1 MGEPAVRIEGVSK
14 RYQLGALAGGSLS
27 QRLESAVRH
36 PLRRMRGTAES
47 KPETSEFWAL
57 RDVDLGIEE
66 GKITGLIGPNGAGKS
81 TLLKLLCRI
90 TAPTEGR
97 IELRGRVGSLLEVG
111 TGFHPELTGR
121 ENIFLNGAILGM
133 RREEIIRRFSE
144 IVEFSGI
151 GQFLDTPVKRY
162 SSGMYVRLAFAIAA
176 HLESEILLIDEVL
189 AVGDQEFQRK
199 CLGKME
205 EVSTSGGR
213 TVIFVAHNM
222 SSIRRLCDSA
232 VLLDHGRVLAH
243 GDTDRVVA
251 DYLERVEPVQHGG
264 IANIAADAQRS
275 GIGGARL
282 LRVELSDSSGGA
294 SERVRYGEPLSLSL
308 GFEIERRLP
317 GAAVQVGVS
326 TAEGINILTSHS
338 SDRGSLELDLE
349 EGMIELRCELRATL
363 LPGEFAIDVDLL
375 DARGFSVDRVERTL
389 NFKVLN
395 VAFDG
400 SGDHYPWPHVRGSV
414 RPESDWSVVQG
425 AGSRVQA
432 AERG

>member
-1 MGEPAVRIEGVSK
+1 MSEPAVRVEGLSK
-14 RYQLGALAGGSLS
+14 RYQLGAVVGGNLS
-27 QRLESAVRH
+27 QRLESALRA
-36 PLRRMRGTAES
+36 PLRRLRGRAEP
-47 KPETSEFWAL
+47 KPEAADFWAL
-57 RDVDLGIEE
+57 RDVELEFERGR
-66 GKITGLIGPNGAGKS
+66 ITGLIGPNGAGKS

-144 IVEFSGI
+144 IVEFSGVA
-151 GQFLDTPVKRY
+151 QFLDTPVKRY
-162 SSGMYVRLAFAIAA
+162 SSGMHVRLAFAVAA

-232 VLLDHGRVLAH
+232 VLLDHGQVLAH

-251 DYLERVEPVQHGG
+251 HYLERVEPVQHGG
-264 IANIAADAQRS
+264 VAEIAREAQRS
-275 GIGGARL
+275 GVGGARL
-282 LRVELSDSSGGA
+282 VRVELSDSEGRAG
-294 SERVRYGEPLSLSL
+294 ERVGYGEPFAVSLS
-308 GFEIERRLP
+308 FEVERRIP
-317 GAAVQVGVS
+317 GAVAQVVVS
-326 TAEGINILTSHS
+326 TAEGINILTAHS
-338 SDRGSLELDLE
+338 SDRGGLELDLV
-349 EGMIELRCELRATL
+349 EGRVELRCELRATL

-375 DARGFSVDRVERTL
+375 DARGFSVDRVERSL

-395 VAFDG
+395 AASDG
-400 SGDHYPWPHVRGSV
+400 SGDHYPWSHVRGAV
-414 RPESDWSVVQG
+414 RPESEWS
-425 AGSRVQA
+425 A
-432 AERG
+432 AQRPRRPLEASELR